1 MNKLQANLP
10 FMDSIMTERD
20 SKGEGLRL
28 SLFGSRRREVIS
40 LSASFVE
47 FIGVISGE
55 ISARS
60 GYQSKSDSLVGEEQ
74 VSQFYGDGRK
84 VVCGLC
90 DLGFRGG
97 RLACSSPVR
106 NTEQQL
112 PTQKP
117 NNVST
122 PRI

>member
-55 ISARS
+55 IS
-60 GYQSKSDSLVGEEQ
+60 DSLAGEEQ
-74 VSQFYGDGRK
+74 VSLFYGGGRK
-84 VVCGLC
+84 VTCGS
-90 DLGFRGG
+90 GFRGG
-97 RLACSSPVR
+97 RLTCSSPVR